1 MAMSCCA
8 RGIQDCS
15 TRDETPIFH
24 LLRAARRRSRRR
36 EMKPTSPRRGCKRTR
51 LGLTFAPHCTMS
63 NPKSPSSEPA
73 TPSSEGSE
81 TGVPDPSAPPAGEIG
96 GHESG
101 LDPTRYGDWEKN
113 GRCID
118 F

>member
-1 MAMSCCA
+1 MRSHGYVMT
-8 RGIQDCS
+8 CS
-15 TRDETPIFH
+15 
-24 LLRAARRRSRRR
+24 SW
-36 EMKPTSPRRGCKRTR
+36 SRGCKRAR
-51 LGLTFAPHCTMS
+51 LGLPFAPHCTMS

-73 TPSSEGSE
+73 TPSTKGSG
-81 TGVPDPSAPPAGEIG
+81 TGVPEPSAPPAGEVG
-96 GHESG
+96 GRESG